1 MVCQGMTEYYNVS
14 YAHNVAWTARSFL
27 IIFKLIFICIINNKI
42 MQLLLIKI
50 NSLGNHDDDSKTM
63 VIVCFH
69 VVYTE

>member
-27 IIFKLIFICIINNKI
+27 IIFKLIFICIINKI

-50 NSLGNHDDDSKTM
+50 ISLGNHDDDSKTM
-63 VIVCFH
+63 VIICFH
-69 VVYTE
+69 VVYT

>member
-27 IIFKLIFICIINNKI
+27 IIFKLIFICIINKI